1 MVANNYRALRFMRE
15 EIGDRLTPEA
25 VLALHKVITDGT
37 LDEQAAAGRLQLP
50 GEERVA
56 VFYRDEDKD
65 AIHRPPPA
73 ETLPERMEMLCDF
86 ANESEDSSRFVP
98 PVVRAILVHF
108 WLSYDHPFLDGNGRT
123 ARILFFWVMRNRGY
137 ELADYLPISRLLRA
151 APAQYARAFLEVE
164 TDGGDTTYFLLHQ
177 LRTIEKAIEDLDG
190 YLGRKRDELRDVR
203 RMLDDVNGLN
213 GRQIVLLTHAIKHP
227 DHDYTIG
234 GHALSHRVTHE
245 TARADLGGLADR
257 GLLTRH
263 RRGRS
268 LRVPSRTRPA
278 GATERIRRVSAND
291 AYAKAGVDQ
300 GAADSA
306 VAGLVRALGA
316 IQLDRPSA
324 QVPLPGHYASVIKL
338 DERTGIAL
346 STDGVGTKLVL
357 AEQLGRFDTVGI
369 DCVAMNVNDVI
380 CVGAEPLAMLDYIA
394 IEQADP
400 AVCEEIGVGLA
411 RGAEQAGIEIPGGE
425 LAQLGQLVRGVDV
438 SGACFGTVALE
449 EIVDGSAV
457 VPGDVVIGLPST
469 GLHSNGYT
477 LARSALAEIPLDD
490 ERLGRPL
497 GDVLLEPTEIYVKP
511 IVELLRSEV
520 DVRGLAHIT
529 SGGTKNLLRLAAE
542 VGYEIDNPL
551 PVPPVF
557 GLIQE
562 HGAVSDEEMSE
573 VFNMGCGFCVVVP
586 EGDAEAALS
595 LLRSHYPAA
604 RPIGRA
610 TDGPRRIL

>member
-1 MVANNYRALRFMRE
+1 
-15 EIGDRLTPEA
+15 
-25 VLALHKVITDGT
+25 
-37 LDEQAAAGRLQLP
+37 
-50 GEERVA
+50 
-56 VFYRDEDKD
+56 
-65 AIHRPPPA
+65 
-73 ETLPERMEMLCDF
+73 
-86 ANESEDSSRFVP
+86 
-98 PVVRAILVHF
+98 
-108 WLSYDHPFLDGNGRT
+108 
-123 ARILFFWVMRNRGY
+123 
-137 ELADYLPISRLLRA
+137 
-151 APAQYARAFLEVE
+151 
-164 TDGGDTTYFLLHQ
+164 
-177 LRTIEKAIEDLDG
+177 
-190 YLGRKRDELRDVR
+190 
-203 RMLDDVNGLN
+203 
-213 GRQIVLLTHAIKHP
+213 
-227 DHDYTIG
+227 
-234 GHALSHRVTHE
+234 
-245 TARADLGGLADR
+245 
-257 GLLTRH
+257 
-263 RRGRS
+263 
-268 LRVPSRTRPA
+268 
-278 GATERIRRVSAND
+278 VSD

-316 IQLDRPSA
+316 IQLGRPSA

-357 AEQLGRFDTVGI
+357 AEQLGRYDTVGI

-394 IEQADP
+394 IEKADP

-411 RGAEQAGIEIPGGE
+411 RGAERAGIEIPGGE

-438 SGACFGTVALE
+438 SGACFGTVALDA
-449 EIVDGSAV
+449 IVDGSAV
-457 VPGDVVIGLPST
+457 EPGDVVIGLPST

-511 IVELLRSEV
+511 IVELLRSAV

-542 VGYEIDNPL
+542 VGYEIDDPL

-557 GLIQE
+557 DLIQK
-562 HGAVSDEEMSE
+562 HGGVSNEEMRE

-586 EGDAEAALS
+586 ESDAEPALEM
-595 LLRSHYPAA
+595 LRHHYPAA
-604 RPIGRA
+604 KRIGRA